1 MTSLVAN
8 INENTVPKPTHRIIG
23 FWLIMLCAMVFLMVI
38 IGGLTRLTG
47 SGLSMVTWRPIT
59 GWLPP
64 LNSIEWKEVFVLY
77 QNSPEYKTVNLG
89 MTLESFKSIF
99 WLEYLHRLWGRMI
112 GVVFFIP
119 LIYFFLKGWVRGAL
133 AFQLVLIALLGL
145 AQGFMGWFMVQSGL
159 TEKPEV
165 SQYRLAAHL
174 GLAILIYAYMFWV
187 SLGQFYDRSQINSL
201 FNLRLKRLTFVLIV
215 SICLTMVAG
224 SLVAGLDAGLTYNSY
239 PLMDGKFIPDGLFQM
254 SPFYVNFFD
263 NIVTVQ
269 FDHRLMAK
277 VTIALAALLWWQ
289 ARKNLDTI
297 AERWPFDLLA
307 ALILTQFCLGIFTL
321 VFGVPIPLATAHQ
334 AGAFVSLTACLWV
347 LNMLAYNRRLNK

>member
-1 MTSLVAN
+1 MKLSQ
-8 INENTVPKPTHRIIG
+8 
-23 FWLIMLCAMVFLMVI
+23 LI
-38 IGGLTRLTG
+38 
-47 SGLSMVTWRPIT
+47 
-59 GWLPP
+59 
-64 LNSIEWKEVFVLY
+64 Y
-77 QNSPEYKTVNLG
+77 QNSPEYKKVNLG

-119 LIYFFLKGWVRGAL
+119 LIYFVLKGWVRGAL
-133 AFQLVLIALLGL
+133 ALQLVLIALLGL

-159 TEKPEV
+159 TEKPEI

-174 GLAILIYAYMFWV
+174 GLAILIYAYTFWV
-187 SLGQFYDRSQINSL
+187 ALGQFYDRSQINSL

-239 PLMDGKFIPDGLFQM
+239 PLMDGKFIPDGLFQI
-254 SPFYVNFFD
+254 SPFYMNFFD
-263 NIVTVQ
+263 NIITVQ
-269 FDHRLMAK
+269 FDHRFMAK
-277 VTIALAALLWWQ
+277 VTIVLAALLWWQ
-289 ARKNLDTI
+289 ARKNLDTK

-321 VFGVPIPLATAHQ
+321 VFVVPIPLATAHQ

-347 LNMLAYNRRLNK
+347 LNGLAYNRRLITNDSK